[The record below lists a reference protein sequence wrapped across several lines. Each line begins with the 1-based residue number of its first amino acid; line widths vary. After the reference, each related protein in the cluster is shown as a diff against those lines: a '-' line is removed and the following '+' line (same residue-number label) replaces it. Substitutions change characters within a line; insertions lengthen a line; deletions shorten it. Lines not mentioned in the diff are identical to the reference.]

1 MKIFTIVVILSRC
14 EESSLNGCKAK
25 GLYWLFELDSSH
37 SLRMT
42 AIASLKFIVF
52 YGVKTL
58 NLMTIEVPF
67 IAKTLKQTLFET
79 YNLNLTIKL
88 LSFQIQ

>member
-1 MKIFTIVVILSRC
+1 MKIFTIFVILSRC
-14 EESSLNGCKAK
+14 EESSLNGCEVKS
-25 GLYWLFELDSSH
+25 LFLQFELDSSH
-37 SLRMT
+37 PLRMT

-79 YNLNLTIKL
+79 YNLNLTIKEYSL
-88 LSFQIQ
+88 QIR